1 MANINLSA
9 LTAPNGAAEY
19 NEIIYKELMAS
30 STLNTLFNIVEGQQ
44 NGKKVA
50 LLSGFGLLGV
60 ASAGC
65 NPTYENSLMDTAEK
79 TWDIA
84 EWQIAESIC
93 YEDLKGSLVQYAMKT
108 GINAHDLV
116 DTDYFKAI
124 LKPAL
129 EAAIRRMIIR
139 LAYFGDKS
147 IAGTDLQTA
156 GNTKYFNLN
165 NGIWKQIFDGVTAG
179 TITRTTIAANA
190 ETTKV
195 LQAQAIN
202 TAGTASSL
210 LRTIIADA
218 PIELKQ
224 AENKVLYIS
233 QALYDAYANDIIT
246 QSIGSEGQW
255 TALSNGLMSGRIG
268 GVETIVVSDWD
279 LTIQNYLKNATN
291 SNAWDNPYRAIY
303 TTKDNIVL
311 GTESNGSFNEMDYGF
326 NKETRANWIYAANTI
341 GSMVRFDKLT
351 HVAF

>member
-19 NEIIYKELMAS
+19 NEIIYKELMTS
-30 STLNTLFNIVEGQQ
+30 TTLNTLFNIVEGQQ
-44 NGKKVA
+44 DGKKVA
-50 LLSGFGLLGV
+50 LLSGFGLLGI
-60 ASAGC
+60 ASEGC
-65 NPTYENSLMDTAEK
+65 NPTYENSLINTAEK

-93 YEDLKGSLVQYAMKT
+93 YEDLKGTLVQYAMKT
-108 GINAHDLV
+108 GKEAHNLV
-116 DTDYFKAI
+116 DTDYYTAI
-124 LKPAL
+124 LQPAL
-129 EAAIRRMIIR
+129 QAAIRRMIIR
-139 LAYFGDKS
+139 LAYFGDKT
-147 IAGTDLQTA
+147 IAGANLQTA
-156 GNTKYFNLN
+156 TDTKYFNLN
-165 NGIWKQIFDGVTAG
+165 NGVWKQIFDAVTAG
-179 TITRTTIAANA
+179 TITRTTIDANA
-190 ETTKV
+190 ETTMA
-195 LQAQAIN
+195 LQSAAIN
-202 TAGTASSL
+202 TAGVASAL
-210 LRTIIADA
+210 LRKILTEA

-233 QALYDAYANDIIT
+233 QALYDAYANDTIG
-246 QSIGSEGQW
+246 QNVGSEGQW

-291 SNAWDNPYRAIY
+291 NGAWDNPYRAIY

-311 GTESNGSFNEMDYGF
+311 GTESNGSFNELDYGF
-326 NKETRANWIYAANTI
+326 NKESRANWIYAANTI